1 MVING
6 RRRRRR
12 RRLSWRDAAR
22 WRWEAAQKTREQ
34 RIRLSHSHTF
44 AMTDTSPAA
53 HAPQRSSSS
62 PPPSS
67 AYLYSG
73 NHPPPPVPTTS
84 DPDTEAALMAS
95 MGLPTS
101 LAAFTAESNKDEV
114 YEVCVASMLTS
125 ESCTC
130 SLTAC
135 SACPQVWSADPA
147 QMAESLALHEA
158 RDDRPSRASGAST
171 SSSAAADAAVPSA
184 QSSSCSSS
192 ARGDEQ
198 ERGVGGG
205 SGGGKRARDAKPHA
219 EAALSSDQRTEGE
232 AT

>member
-1 MVING
+1 
-6 RRRRRR
+6 
-12 RRLSWRDAAR
+12 
-22 WRWEAAQKTREQ
+22 
-34 RIRLSHSHTF
+34 
-44 AMTDTSPAA
+44 MTDTSPAA

-171 SSSAAADAAVPSA
+171 SSSAAAVAAVPSA

-198 ERGVGGG
+198 ERGGGGG